1 MSSDKKIPSDE
12 EFAKASAA
20 LRKRSRGLDQ
30 VRDRILERFQT
41 SGKLYEFFILDS
53 SEYSFR
59 AYVFYR
65 WERQIKKAEESGLAV
80 EIKNTILHELKNVGR
95 GDGET
100 IHLEV
105 EFDSH
110 ESIEQNYDGDY
121 YSRLH

>member
-1 MSSDKKIPSDE
+1 MSSDKNTPSDKD
-12 EFAKASAA
+12 FAKASAA
-20 LRKRSRGLDQ
+20 LRNRSRGLSQ

-41 SGKLYEFFILDS
+41 SGKLHEFFILDS

-65 WERQIKKAEESGLAV
+65 WERQIKKAEESGLAIK
-80 EIKNTILHELKNVGR
+80 IKNSILHELKNVGR

-100 IHLEV
+100 IHLEI

-110 ESIEQNYDGDY
+110 ENVEQNYDGDY